1 MENKHNDY
9 CHDIPHGRR
18 GCYCWEGDRQQLL
31 EMRIENMEKKMDTGT
46 MKNYIDDLIIKVN
59 IACKAMEEAEI
70 HIAGLRIEVEHWKT
84 KYEEAIRD

>member
-1 MENKHNDY
+1 
-9 CHDIPHGRR
+9 
-18 GCYCWEGDRQQLL
+18 
-31 EMRIENMEKKMDTGT
+31 MDVGT
-46 MKNYIDDLIIKVN
+46 MKDYIDDLIIKVN